1 MKLKTIIL
9 IIGFLSSPSIA
20 FANENKV
27 DVYDL
32 VSTSSNVPTLDTVK
46 LITADGVLNKE
57 LKEFM
62 LKKHNKQVL
71 KDKKIAILATDGVEE
86 LEILVPLNYLREV
99 GANVTIVAPRK
110 KFTQKHWD

>member
-1 MKLKTIIL
+1 MNVKTIVL
-9 IIGFLSSPSIA
+9 IMTFLLLPNIVLA
-20 FANENKV
+20 HENKV

-46 LITADGVLNKE
+46 LITADGTLNKE

-62 LKKHNKQVL
+62 LKKHNKKVL
-71 KDKKIAILATDGVEE
+71 KGKKIAILATDGVEE

-99 GANVTIVAPRK
+99 GADVTIVAPRK
-110 KFTQKHWD
+110 KFTQKHLV